1 MLNFLIRIIYI
12 TLAIIAVIGLIKFYT
27 PFNENDYRRIVDKGE
42 IVAGIRTGPISYYEV
57 KTEKIGYTYDVLQ
70 ELSKFL
76 NLDLKVIAL
85 DNTASALQ
93 MLNEREI
100 DILADMGILNNVHLN
115 YSHTQADYYLVYNSD
130 FLKKPTNHQS
140 ISDHSI
146 NIIDSPKIIRGLG
159 QFFNKSNIDL
169 IIMNEKNID
178 EILHLLVEGKI
189 KYTVL
194 SSDELTFYKVNFP
207 EIEIAYKIATDV
219 KYNWAL
225 PNNTSHHFPNELS
238 NFFTDMLKKNKLK
251 YIKQRNLNGDA
262 KYSFVGSKN
271 FIRDLANIFP
281 LYEFYFK
288 SYSKKY
294 KHDWRLLASV
304 GYQES
309 RWNKDAIS
317 YTGVKG
323 IMMLTKNTSIDM
335 KIDDRT
341 DPKDSIY
348 GGAKY
353 LRKMLDKIPDQINQE
368 DKIWYA
374 VAAYNIGFG
383 HVIDA
388 IDMAK
393 RDNKIISDWESLK
406 PYLLKLSQSKYYK
419 KTKYGYARGWET
431 VKYVQ
436 NIRQY
441 YDILVFLDSQ
451 DNVINNKEIDD
462 KIPSTL

>member
-12 TLAIIAVIGLIKFYT
+12 SLTIIVVIGLIKIYT
-27 PFNENDYRRIVDKGE
+27 PFNENDYKRIVNKGV
-42 IVAGIRTGPISYYEV
+42 IVAGIRTGPSSYYEV
-57 KTEKIGYTYDVLQ
+57 KTEKIGFTYDVLE

-76 NLDLKVIAL
+76 NLDLKVVAL
-85 DNTASALQ
+85 DNAASALQ
-93 MLNEREI
+93 MLNDRKI
-100 DILADMGILNNVHLN
+100 DILADMGILDNVNLN

-130 FLKKPTNHQS
+130 YLKRPKDHQS
-140 ISDHSI
+140 IKKHSI
-146 NIIDSPKIIRGLG
+146 NIIDSPKIIEQLD

-169 IIMNEKNID
+169 VIMNEKNID
-178 EILHLLVEGKI
+178 EILHLLIEGKI

-194 SSDELTFYKVNFP
+194 SSDELTFYKVDFP
-207 EIEIAYKIATDV
+207 EIDIAYKIASDI

-225 PNNTSHHFPNELS
+225 PNNTSNHLPNKLS

-251 YIKQRNLNGDA
+251 YIKQNNLNADT
-262 KYSFVGSKN
+262 KHSFVGSKN
-271 FIRDLANIFP
+271 FIKDLTNIFP

-294 KHDWRLLASV
+294 NHDWRLLASI

-309 RWNKDAIS
+309 RWNKDAVS

-335 KIDDRT
+335 KIRDRT
-341 DPKDSIY
+341 DPKESIY

-353 LRKMLDKIPDQINQE
+353 LRKMLDKVPNQINQE

-374 VAAYNIGFG
+374 IAAYNIGFG

-393 RDNKIISDWESLK
+393 RDNKIISDWKSLK

-451 DNVINNKEIDD
+451 DNIINNKEIDD

>member
-1 MLNFLIRIIYI
+1 MLNFLVRIIYI
-12 TLAIIAVIGLIKFYT
+12 SLTIIVVIGLIKIYT
-27 PFNENDYRRIVDKGE
+27 PFNENDYKRIVNKGV
-42 IVAGIRTGPISYYEV
+42 IVAGIRTGPSSYYEV
-57 KTEKIGYTYDVLQ
+57 KTEKIGFTYDVLE
-70 ELSKFL
+70 ELSRFL

-85 DNTASALQ
+85 DNATSALQ
-93 MLNEREI
+93 MLNDRKI
-100 DILADMGILNNVHLN
+100 DILADMGILDNVNLN
-115 YSHTQADYYLVYNSD
+115 YSHTQADYYLIYNSD
-130 FLKKPTNHQS
+130 YLKRPKDHQS
-140 ISDHSI
+140 IKKYSI
-146 NIIDSPKIIRGLG
+146 NIIDSPKIIEQLD

-169 IIMNEKNID
+169 VIMNEKNID
-178 EILHLLVEGKI
+178 EILHLLIEGKI

-194 SSDELTFYKVNFP
+194 SSDELTFYKVDFP
-207 EIEIAYKIATDV
+207 EIDIAYKIASDI

-225 PNNTSHHFPNELS
+225 PNNTSSHLPNELS

-251 YIKQRNLNGDA
+251 YIKQNNLNADT
-262 KYSFVGSKN
+262 KHSFVGSKN
-271 FIRDLANIFP
+271 FIKDLTNIFP

-294 KHDWRLLASV
+294 NHDWRLLASI

-309 RWNKDAIS
+309 RWNKDAVS

-335 KIDDRT
+335 KIRDRT
-341 DPKDSIY
+341 DPKESIY

-353 LRKMLDKIPDQINQE
+353 LRKMLDKIPNQINQE

-393 RDNKIISDWESLK
+393 RDNKIISDWKSLK

-451 DNVINNKEIDD
+451 DNIINNKEIDD

>member
-1 MLNFLIRIIYI
+1 MLNFLVRIIYI
-12 TLAIIAVIGLIKFYT
+12 SLTIIVVIGLIKIYT
-27 PFNENDYRRIVDKGE
+27 PFNENDYKRIVNKGV
-42 IVAGIRTGPISYYEV
+42 IVAGIRTGPSSYYEV
-57 KTEKIGYTYDVLQ
+57 KTEKIGFTYDVLE
-70 ELSKFL
+70 ELSRFL

-85 DNTASALQ
+85 DNATSALQ
-93 MLNEREI
+93 MLNDRKI
-100 DILADMGILNNVHLN
+100 DILADMGILDNVNLN

-130 FLKKPTNHQS
+130 YLKRPKDHQS
-140 ISDHSI
+140 IKKYSI
-146 NIIDSPKIIRGLG
+146 NIIDSPKIIEQLD

-169 IIMNEKNID
+169 VIMNEKNID
-178 EILHLLVEGKI
+178 EILHLLIEGKI

-194 SSDELTFYKVNFP
+194 SSDELTFYKVDFP
-207 EIEIAYKIATDV
+207 EIDIAYKIASDI

-225 PNNTSHHFPNELS
+225 PNNTSSHLPNELS

-251 YIKQRNLNGDA
+251 YIKQNNLNADT
-262 KYSFVGSKN
+262 KHSFVGSKN
-271 FIRDLANIFP
+271 FIKDLTNIFP

-294 KHDWRLLASV
+294 NHDWRLLASI

-309 RWNKDAIS
+309 RWNKDAVS

-335 KIDDRT
+335 KIRDRT
-341 DPKDSIY
+341 DPKESIY

-353 LRKMLDKIPDQINQE
+353 LRKMLDKIPNQINQE

-393 RDNKIISDWESLK
+393 RDNKIISDWKSLK

-451 DNVINNKEIDD
+451 DNIINNKEIDD

>member
-12 TLAIIAVIGLIKFYT
+12 SLTIIVVIGLIKIYT
-27 PFNENDYRRIVDKGE
+27 PFNENDYKRIVNKGV
-42 IVAGIRTGPISYYEV
+42 IVAGIRTGPSSYYEV
-57 KTEKIGYTYDVLQ
+57 KTEKIGFTYDVLE
-70 ELSKFL
+70 ELSRFL
-76 NLDLKVIAL
+76 NIDLKVVTL
-85 DNTASALQ
+85 DNAASALQ
-93 MLNEREI
+93 MLNDRKI
-100 DILADMGILNNVHLN
+100 DILADMGILDNVNLN

-130 FLKKPTNHQS
+130 YLKRPKDHQS
-140 ISDHSI
+140 IKKHSI
-146 NIIDSPKIIRGLG
+146 NIIDSPKIIEQLD

-169 IIMNEKNID
+169 VIMNEKNID
-178 EILHLLVEGKI
+178 EILHLLIEGKI

-194 SSDELTFYKVNFP
+194 SSDELTFYKVDFP
-207 EIEIAYKIATDV
+207 EIDIAYKIASDI

-225 PNNTSHHFPNELS
+225 PNNTSNHLPNKLS

-251 YIKQRNLNGDA
+251 YIKQNNLNADT
-262 KYSFVGSKN
+262 KHSFVGSKN
-271 FIRDLANIFP
+271 FIKDLTNIFP

-294 KHDWRLLASV
+294 NHDWRLLASI

-309 RWNKDAIS
+309 RWNKDAVS

-335 KIDDRT
+335 KIRDRT
-341 DPKDSIY
+341 DPKESIY

-353 LRKMLDKIPDQINQE
+353 LRKMLDKIPNQINQE

-393 RDNKIISDWESLK
+393 RDNKIISDWKSLK

-451 DNVINNKEIDD
+451 DNIINNKEIDD

>member
-12 TLAIIAVIGLIKFYT
+12 TLTIIVVIGIIKFYT
-27 PFNENDYRRIVDKGE
+27 PFNENDYKRIVNKGE
-42 IVAGIRTGPISYYEV
+42 IVVGIRTGPSSYYEV
-57 KTEKIGYTYDVLQ
+57 KTEKIGFTYDVLQ

-76 NLDLKVIAL
+76 KLDLKVVAL
-85 DNTASALQ
+85 DNAASALQ
-93 MLNEREI
+93 MLNERKI
-100 DILADMGILNNVHLN
+100 DVLADMGILDDVNLN
-115 YSHTQADYYLVYNSD
+115 YSHTQADYYLVYNSYY
-130 FLKKPTNHQS
+130 FKKPKNRQS
-140 ISDHSI
+140 IKKNSI
-146 NIIDSPKIIRGLG
+146 NIIDSPKIIKHLD
-159 QFFNKSNIDL
+159 QFFNKSDMDL
-169 IIMNEKNID
+169 VVMNEKNID

-194 SSDELTFYKVNFP
+194 SSDELTFYKVDFP
-207 EIEIAYKIATDV
+207 EIDIAYKIASDV

-225 PNNTSHHFPNELS
+225 PNNTSNHLQNELS

-251 YIKQRNLNGDA
+251 YIKQNNLNADT
-262 KYSFVGSKN
+262 KHSFVGSKN
-271 FIRDLANIFP
+271 FINDLANIFP

-294 KHDWRLLASV
+294 NHDWRLLASI

-335 KIDDRT
+335 KIRDRT
-341 DPKDSIY
+341 DPKESIY

-368 DKIWYA
+368 DRIWYA

-388 IDMAK
+388 IEMAK
-393 RDNKIISDWESLK
+393 RDNQIISDWKSLK
-406 PYLLKLSQSKYYK
+406 PYLLKLSQSKYYRE
-419 KTKYGYARGWET
+419 TKYGYARGWET

-441 YDILVFLDSQ
+441 YDILVFLDTQ
-451 DNVINNKEIDD
+451 DNKDKSKNKN
-462 KIPSTL
+462 IPKSL

>member
-12 TLAIIAVIGLIKFYT
+12 SLTIIVVIGLIKFYT
-27 PFNENDYRRIVDKGE
+27 PFNENDYKRIVNKGV
-42 IVAGIRTGPISYYEV
+42 IVVGIRTGPSSYYEV
-57 KTEKIGYTYDVLQ
+57 KTEKIGFTYDVLQ
-70 ELSKFL
+70 ELSRFM
-76 NLDLKVIAL
+76 NLDLKVVAL
-85 DNTASALQ
+85 DNAESALQ
-93 MLNEREI
+93 MLNERKI
-100 DILADMGILNNVHLN
+100 DILADMGILDNVNLN
-115 YSHTQADYYLVYNSD
+115 YSHTHADYYLVYNSD
-130 FLKKPTNHQS
+130 YLKKPKDRQS
-140 ISDHSI
+140 IKKHSI
-146 NIIDSPKIIRGLG
+146 NIIDSPKIIKQLN

-169 IIMNEKNID
+169 VIMNEKNID
-178 EILHLLVEGKI
+178 EILHLLIEGKI

-194 SSDELTFYKVNFP
+194 SSDELTFYKVDFP
-207 EIEIAYKIATDV
+207 EIDIAYKIASDI

-225 PNNTSHHFPNELS
+225 PNNTSHHLPNELS

-251 YIKQRNLNGDA
+251 YIKQNNLNADT
-262 KYSFVGSKN
+262 KHSFVGSKN
-271 FIRDLANIFP
+271 FIKDLANIFP

-294 KHDWRLLASV
+294 NHDWRLLASV

-309 RWNKDAIS
+309 RWNKDAVS

-335 KIDDRT
+335 KIRDRT
-341 DPKDSIY
+341 DPKESIY

-353 LRKMLDKIPDQINQE
+353 LRKMIDKIPEQINEE

-393 RDNKIISDWESLK
+393 MDGQIISDWKSLK

-451 DNVINNKEIDD
+451 DNIINNKEIDD
-462 KIPSTL
+462 TIPSTL

>member
-1 MLNFLIRIIYI
+1 
-12 TLAIIAVIGLIKFYT
+12 
-27 PFNENDYRRIVDKGE
+27 
-42 IVAGIRTGPISYYEV
+42 
-57 KTEKIGYTYDVLQ
+57 
-70 ELSKFL
+70 
-76 NLDLKVIAL
+76 
-85 DNTASALQ
+85 

-100 DILADMGILNNVHLN
+100 DILADMGILNNVNLN

-271 FIRDLANIFP
+271 FIKDLANIFP

-288 SYSKKY
+288 SYSK
-294 KHDWRLLASV
+294 
-304 GYQES
+304 
-309 RWNKDAIS
+309 I
-317 YTGVKG
+317 
-323 IMMLTKNTSIDM
+323 
-335 KIDDRT
+335 
-341 DPKDSIY
+341 
-348 GGAKY
+348 
-353 LRKMLDKIPDQINQE
+353 
-368 DKIWYA
+368 
-374 VAAYNIGFG
+374 
-383 HVIDA
+383 
-388 IDMAK
+388 
-393 RDNKIISDWESLK
+393 
-406 PYLLKLSQSKYYK
+406 
-419 KTKYGYARGWET
+419 
-431 VKYVQ
+431 
-436 NIRQY
+436 
-441 YDILVFLDSQ
+441 
-451 DNVINNKEIDD
+451 
-462 KIPSTL
+462 

>member
-12 TLAIIAVIGLIKFYT
+12 TLIIIVAIGLIKFYT
-27 PFNENDYRRIVDKGE
+27 PFNENDYKRILNKGE
-42 IVAGIRTGPISYYEV
+42 IVAGIRTGPSSYYEV
-57 KTEKIGYTYDVLQ
+57 KTEKIGFTYDVLK

-76 NLDLKVIAL
+76 KLDLKVVAL
-85 DNTASALQ
+85 DNAASALQ
-93 MLNEREI
+93 MLNERKI
-100 DILADMGILNNVHLN
+100 DVLADMGILDNVNLN

-130 FLKKPTNHQS
+130 YLKKPKNHQS
-140 ISDHSI
+140 IKKHSI
-146 NIIDSPKIIRGLG
+146 NIIDSPKIIKHLD
-159 QFFNKSNIDL
+159 QFFKKSNIDL
-169 IIMNEKNID
+169 VIMNEKNID

-194 SSDELTFYKVNFP
+194 SSDELTFYKVDFP
-207 EIEIAYKIATDV
+207 EIDIAYKIASDV
-219 KYNWAL
+219 KYNWSL
-225 PNNTSHHFPNELS
+225 PNNTSNHLPDELS

-251 YIKQRNLNGDA
+251 YIKQNNLNADT
-262 KYSFVGSKN
+262 KHSFVGSKN
-271 FIRDLANIFP
+271 FINDLANIFP

-294 KHDWRLLASV
+294 NHDWRLLASI

-309 RWNKDAIS
+309 RWNKDAVS

-335 KIDDRT
+335 KIRDRT
-341 DPKDSIY
+341 DPKESIY

-353 LRKMLDKIPDQINQE
+353 LRKMLDKIPNQINQE

-393 RDNKIISDWESLK
+393 RDNKIISDWKSLK

-451 DNVINNKEIDD
+451 DNIINNKEIDD